1 MKPIQPPDKHFLLAA
16 FGWLELGNQ
25 TEAFKELRKISPEFS
40 GHPEV
45 VKARWKL
52 YSEIKGE
59 KGTQVIADIISELD
73 LSGVLDQ
80 MHRTRNVSVA
90 VGQAIPSRKTVL
102 RSLRLP
108 LLFAV
113 PYNLAC
119 YACQLGNLK
128 EAWEWLQVAVELCD
142 VEEIRALALND
153 PDLEPLWDQ
162 IKEL

>member
-1 MKPIQPPDKHFLLAA
+1 MKPIQPPDRHFLLAA
-16 FGWLELGNQ
+16 QGWLELGNQ
-25 TEAFKELRKISPEFS
+25 SEAFKELRKISPEFS

-45 VKARWKL
+45 IKARWKL

-73 LSGVLDQ
+73 LTSVMSQVQSTRRSISIARRSKPSGETV
-80 MHRTRNVSVA
+80 MASV
-90 VGQAIPSRKTVL
+90 K
-102 RSLRLP
+102 LP

-142 VEEIRALALND
+142 AEEIRNLAIND

-162 IKEL
+162 VREL

>member
-1 MKPIQPPDKHFLLAA
+1 MKPIQPPDRHFLLAA
-16 FGWLELGNQ
+16 QGWLELGNQ
-25 TEAFKELRKISPEFS
+25 TEAFKELRKISPEFT

-45 VKARWKL
+45 IKARWKL

-73 LSGVLDQ
+73 LSSVLSQ
-80 MHRTRNVSVA
+80 VHRTRGFNVTLRRPR
-90 VGQAIPSRKTVL
+90 PSGETVMA
-102 RSLRLP
+102 SLKLP

-142 VEEIRALALND
+142 AEEIRNLALND
-153 PDLEPLWDQ
+153 TDLEPLWDQ
-162 IKEL
+162 IREL